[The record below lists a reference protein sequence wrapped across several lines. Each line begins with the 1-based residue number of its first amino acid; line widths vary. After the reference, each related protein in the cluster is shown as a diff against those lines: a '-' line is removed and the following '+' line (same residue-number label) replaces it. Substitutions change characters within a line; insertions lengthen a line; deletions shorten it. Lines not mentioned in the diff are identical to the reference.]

1 MEVGAVVVL
10 QAAVV
15 VVMQPRQLILQRNDR
30 LFDSAVRGAAVALLL
45 LWRQIADGHAEL
57 VGDATREA
65 VVVTATIVLATVLH
79 HVMTDTEAA
88 VEAAALV
95 AVHLVLH
102 GVGGVG
108 R

>member
-1 MEVGAVVVL
+1 MEVGAVVML

-15 VVMQPRQLILQRNDR
+15 VVMQPRQLILQRNNS
-30 LFDSAVRGAAVALLL
+30 LFDATVRVAAVALLL
-45 LWRQIADGHAEL
+45 LGWQIADGHAEL
-57 VGDATREA
+57 VRDATREA

-79 HVMTDTEAA
+79 HVMTHTKAA
-88 VEAAALV
+88 IEAAALV

-102 GVGGVG
+102 GVGRVG